1 MIFNH
6 NGTVIHKPPFE
17 AEFPRG
23 YLEALYATD
32 DGRAKLTEWGITWE
46 NEPVV
51 EQVIDIDALL
61 ANKNAEINAAR
72 LQANQTSFTYA
83 GKEFASDPL
92 SRGDIDA
99 MNGMVTLLNA
109 LPPGWLGFWK
119 AADNT
124 FLPIEDVATW
134 VEFYGA
140 MVNQGMLNF
149 QHAQWLKA
157 QLQAAYEAGD
167 IAAMQAIS
175 WG

>member
-1 MIFNH
+1 MQYTYNETNINNKAWVH
-6 NGTVIHKPPFE
+6 ASGKKYTSSWILELDTPEKRSE
-17 AEFPRG
+17 A
-23 YLEALYATD
+23 
-32 DGRAKLTEWGITWE
+32 GIVE
-46 NEPVV
+46 VPEPEV
-51 EQVIDIDALL
+51 VIDIDELL

-109 LPPGWLGFWK
+109 LPPGWIGFWK